1 VIWSEN
7 PIPFIQQQKQKFKLK
22 TKRGKSGVEWIL
34 DLPCASALGN
44 LKVNLFDKSEVY
56 SEIIV
61 YL

>member
-1 VIWSEN
+1 
-7 PIPFIQQQKQKFKLK
+7 
-22 TKRGKSGVEWIL
+22 VEWIL

-44 LKVNLFDKSEVY
+44 LKVNLLDKSEVY